1 VTYEENLRVLAE
13 LAGDSGLEQDPDFL
27 SYMPYCISSAELRI
41 CRDLDLLS
49 TYVTDNS
56 GKLTINSKTF
66 QLPTDIGIFIVV
78 SQLRAITPSPSGP
91 GAVGI
96 FGPPLLP
103 VSKDTVDS
111 LWPLETAPSFPSI
124 PTMWAPIDQA
134 NVVVAPPPDQDYFVS
149 VFGTQRPVT
158 LGPKTPPPGT
168 FISVQLRDLFVAAEM
183 LEISAQQRN
192 WSAHGDDPQM
202 AIGWRNEYDK
212 LMAPA
217 LIEEYRKKLQ
227 STGWHPGFPPRAA
240 TPPQT

>member
-1 VTYEENLRVLAE
+1 MTYEENLRILAE
-13 LAGDSGLEQDPDFL
+13 LAGDSALEQDPDFL

-78 SQLRAITPSPSGP
+78 SQLRIITPSPSGP
-91 GAVGI
+91 GVPGI

-103 VSKDTVDS
+103 TSKDCIDS

-124 PTMWAPIDQA
+124 PNQWCPIDQA
-134 NVVVAPPPDQDYFVS
+134 TVEVGPPPDQDYFVS
-149 VFGTQRPVT
+149 VFGTMRPT
-158 LGPKTPPPGT
+158 PLGPKTPPPGT
-168 FISVQLRDLFVAAEM
+168 FISTQMRDLFIAAEM
-183 LEISAQQRN
+183 LAIAAQQRN
-192 WSAHGDDPQM
+192 WSSHGDDPSMPINWSAQYERLLKAASAEEM
-202 AIGWRNEYDK
+202 RKRLSSQGWGSR
-212 LMAPA
+212 LPSP
-217 LIEEYRKKLQ
+217 I
-227 STGWHPGFPPRAA
+227 A

>member
-1 VTYEENLRVLAE
+1 MTYEENLRVLAE
-13 LAGDSGLEQDPDFL
+13 LAGDSSLESDPDFL
-27 SYMPYCISSAELRI
+27 SFLPYCISSAELKI

-56 GKLTINSKTF
+56 GKLTINSKVF

-78 SQLRAITPSPSGP
+78 SQLRVITPSPSGP

-168 FISVQLRDLFVAAEM
+168 FISVQLRDLFIAAEM

-192 WSAHGDDPQM
+192 WSAQGDDPAM
-202 AIGWRNEYDK
+202 GTGWRVEYASLLK
-212 LMAPA
+212 SAA
-217 LIEEYRKKLQ
+217 VEEARKKLSGQ
-227 STGWHPGFPPRAA
+227 GWGSKLPSPIA